1 MVGAGQRAHYP
12 SPTISAAADAMDQQ
26 YGVAVAV
33 LFHPQPQRRVEGSN
47 VNKSAASGSRSPIAT
62 TQAKKSRDN
71 TCATQRW
78 RESKPTPHHSELSV
92 AANQILS
99 DRNVEMF

>member
-33 LFHPQPQRRVEGSN
+33 LFHPQPQRRAEGSN
-47 VNKSAASGSRSPIAT
+47 VNKCAPSGSRSPIAR
-62 TQAKKSRDN
+62 TQANKSHDN
-71 TCATQRW
+71 TCAAQR
-78 RESKPTPHHSELSV
+78 RKESTPALQHQKSRSRRTRV
-92 AANQILS
+92 Y
-99 DRNVEMF
+99 RMV